1 MQPGSAAHGG
11 IVHRF
16 RLDILVLLVASCIF
30 LPLVASPP
38 HLMDDVDAVQAQIA
52 RNMLESG
59 DWVTARLDGV
69 PYLEKSPLIYWIM
82 AASFKVLGVHDWSA
96 RLPLALINIA
106 LCWVTARFAGW
117 AFDKRAGIYAGA
129 VLATCVGMFLFTRI
143 LIPDAALTLTITLA
157 LWAFLRLEDGSE
169 TARWRWF
176 FLLYFSLGCGL
187 LLKGLIAAVFP
198 LGIIAVYL
206 VVTRQLESR
215 ELLRNLRPFRGL
227 LLVLLVAAPWHVIA
241 ALRNPPLFDWTM
253 RSVPGEYHGFF
264 WFYFLNEHVFRFLNM
279 RYPRDYNTVPRA
291 WFWLL
296 HFAWLFPWS
305 ATLLT
310 AFHRDYRPLGRAGKT
325 RLLALIW
332 IGFVLLFFTLSTTQ
346 EYYSLPIYPAL
357 AMLVGSD
364 LAVRERY
371 PRAARVVLMSLFVA
385 SLAAIILLLL
395 RTAKYPAPGDISSA
409 LSQNPSLYTLSLGHM
424 GDLTLRSFAYLRA
437 PLGLAG
443 CALLIGVFGLARPRK
458 TAAVAAV
465 LVVVM
470 VVFVQAA
477 RLALIAF
484 DPYLGSRPLADALLR
499 SQPGVLIEG
508 DAYYAF
514 SSVFFYTGRK
524 ALLWNGR
531 NNNLEYGSYAPG
543 APQVFIDDEKLKTL
557 WQGEQRAYLLV
568 YGAELPRLNT
578 LLDSR
583 YRVVASSGGNYLLS
597 NLAPAAS
604 LTHQQR

>member
-1 MQPGSAAHGG
+1 MQSGSAADGG

-30 LPLVASPP
+30 LPLVVSPP
-38 HLMDDVDAVQAQIA
+38 HLMDDVDAVQAQVA

-82 AASFKVLGVHDWSA
+82 AASFKVFGVHDWSA
-96 RLPLALINIA
+96 RLPLAFINIA
-106 LCWVTARFAGW
+106 LCWVTARFGRW
-117 AFDKRAGIYAGA
+117 AFEKRAGIYAGTI
-129 VLATCVGMFLFTRI
+129 LATCVGMFLFTRI

-157 LWAFLRLEDGSE
+157 LWAFLRLENVSGR
-169 TARWRWF
+169 APWRWF
-176 FLLYFSLGCGL
+176 LLLYTSLGCGL

-198 LGIIAVYL
+198 LGIIGVYL
-206 VVTRQLESR
+206 AVTRQLGSR
-215 ELLRNLRPFRGL
+215 GLLRNLRPFRGL
-227 LLVLLVAAPWHVIA
+227 LLVLLVAAPWHWLA
-241 ALRNPPLFDWTM
+241 TLRNPPAFDWTM
-253 RSVPGEYHGFF
+253 HSAPGEYHGFF

-310 AFHRDYRPLGRAGKT
+310 AFHRDYRPVDRAGKT

-332 IGFVLLFFTLSTTQ
+332 TGFVLLFFTLSTTQ
-346 EYYSLPIYPAL
+346 EYYSLPLYPAL
-357 AMLVGSD
+357 AMLIGSD

-371 PRAARVVLMSLFVA
+371 PRAARWILMSLFA
-385 SLAAIILLLL
+385 AGLSAIIFVLV
-395 RTAKYPAPGDISSA
+395 RTASYPAPGDISAA
-409 LSQNPSLYTLSLGHM
+409 LSQNSSRYTLSLGHM

-437 PLGLAG
+437 PLVLAG
-443 CALLIGVFGLARPRK
+443 CALLIGVLGLARARK
-458 TAAVAAV
+458 TAPAVAVLAV
-465 LVVVM
+465 TM

-477 RLALIAF
+477 RLALVAF

-499 SQPGVLIEG
+499 SQPGILIEG

-514 SSVFFYTGRK
+514 SSVFFYTNRN

-531 NNNLEYGSYAPG
+531 SNNLEYGSYAPG
-543 APQVFIDDEKLKTL
+543 APQVFIDDEKLRAL
-557 WQGEQRAYLLV
+557 WGERQRAYLLV
-568 YGAELPRLNT
+568 YGTELPHLNI

-583 YRVVASSGGNYLLS
+583 YIVVAASGGNYLLS
-597 NLAPAAS
+597 NQTS
-604 LTHQQR
+604 TETHQ